1 MKGGFLSQLEI
12 IEDTQKKYEERVFK
26 YEEENGTLW
35 SEFDTLKRSV
45 LQQGQN
51 VTALTDKV
59 KIHEEQIKELVKENE
74 VFIQKFGKDMQKKTA
89 FATYIE
95 ELNRE
100 LEKYIEKIKKTYA
113 QIVKEKETIKE
124 VSLEVKTR
132 NDKNET
138 EMRQASRKELVTNS
152 EQVQN
157 TANRSKS
164 IIIFGCLEKGISS
177 RVDRVAE
184 EMKIIDKI
192 VGLGEGLNSKENV
205 SGFRRI
211 GKYEKNKNRPLGVT
225 FNEVKNTME
234 VLRNAR
240 KLQCDKFSKHWSV
253 RHDLS
258 KKDREK
264 LKMNSEAKR
273 LNGKRTKEEKNSFF
287 YKVSETGKLVKWY
300 IKTDEQNY

>member
-1 MKGGFLSQLEI
+1 MKKGSLGQLEI
-12 IEDTQKKYEERVFK
+12 IEDTQKKYEERAFK
-26 YEEENGTLW
+26 FEEENGTLW
-35 SEFDTLKRSV
+35 SEFHILKRSI

-59 KIHEEQIKELVKENE
+59 KIQEEQIKELVKENE
-74 VFIQKFGKDMQKKTA
+74 VWKQKFGKDMQRETA
-89 FATYIE
+89 FATHIE
-95 ELNRE
+95 EVNRE
-100 LEKYIEKIKKTYA
+100 LEKYIEKIKETYA

-124 VSLEVKTR
+124 VSLEVKAR

-138 EMRQASRKELVTNS
+138 EMRQAIRKELVTNS
-152 EQVQN
+152 ELVQN
-157 TANRSKS
+157 TSNRSKS

-177 RVDRVAE
+177 RVNRVAE

-211 GKYEKNKNRPLGVT
+211 RKYEKNKNRPLRVT
-225 FNEVKNTME
+225 FNEVKNMME

-240 KLQCDKFSKHWSV
+240 KYQCDKFSKRWSI
-253 RHDLS
+253 RQDLS

-287 YKVSETGKLVKWY
+287 YKVSGTGKLVKWY
-300 IKTDEQNY
+300 IKTDEQNH